1 MHHRPSLALLAA
13 AVAIPACVAG
23 EGKEPALERFYFPT
37 GLEQSA
43 DLRYLYVV
51 NSDFDL
57 QFTGGS
63 AQSVDLSRVRA
74 LVPREC
80 STDADCP
87 TQERCDT
94 EGTKGQTPSYW
105 CVAKSGAHAG
115 EPCGP
120 FGEKTAAEELLQP
133 GRCGA
138 VEPSQPQDGGSSLL
152 VDAVKISALATDAVF
167 RERPAGADGSDGQI
181 AGRLFIPVRGD
192 ATLHWIDMK
201 SDGTLDCGQPA
212 GGECDDRHKV
222 GDRPA
227 EENTRR
233 LRLPT
238 EPFGIASSE
247 DGAVI
252 VMTHPTQ
259 GALSLFE
266 NDWRAASEPRLQFVL
281 GGLPSSPSGVA
292 LVPGPIGESSSGDPR
307 ANPEFLV
314 DFRNAAELRLFR
326 FFGDEGATPARP
338 FLQQTRAVAIT
349 ALANGTDSRGVAIDS
364 SEREACESACA
375 GEADC
380 DLRCQDVSAR
390 LFVANRSP
398 ASLLVGE
405 IEFIQNVA
413 QPPQLADSI
422 PLPYGPSRV
431 VVGQVLDETGQPVT
445 RVFVVCFES
454 RRIGIYNP
462 GLKLIETW
470 VITGRGPH
478 ALVVDVGPRK
488 SSSPDYALAYV
499 AHFTDSYL
507 GVVQLDQR
515 QPRTYGQM
523 VVTLGKSS
531 PPRSSK

>member
-1 MHHRPSLALLAA
+1 MHHRSNLALLAA

-23 EGKEPALERFYFPT
+23 EGKEPGLERFYFPT

-43 DLRYLYVV
+43 DHRFLFVV

-57 QFTGGS
+57 QYTGG
-63 AQSVDLSRVRA
+63 AVQSVDLGRVRA

-80 STDADCP
+80 GEDSDCR
-87 TQERCDT
+87 TEERCDT
-94 EGTKGQTPSYW
+94 EGSHEQAPSYW
-105 CVAKSGAHAG
+105 CVAKKGEHAG
-115 EPCGP
+115 EPCGA
-120 FGEKTAAEELLQP
+120 FGEKSAADQLLQP

-138 VEPSQPQDGGSSLL
+138 VEPSLPQDGGSSLL
-152 VDAVKISALATDAVF
+152 VDEVKISAFATDALY
-167 RERPAGADGSDGQI
+167 RTPPEGTDGLDNAI
-181 AGRLFIPVRGD
+181 TGRLFVPVRGD
-192 ATLHWIDMK
+192 ATLHWIDTTT
-201 SDGTLDCGQPA
+201 DGTLDCGQIA

-227 EENTRR
+227 QENTRR
-233 LRLPT
+233 LALPS

-247 DGAVI
+247 DGTVL

-266 NDWRAASEPRLQFVL
+266 NDWRVASEPRLQFVL
-281 GGLPSSPSGVA
+281 GGLPSSPSGVV
-292 LVPGPIGESSSGDPR
+292 LVPGPPGAPASDTR

-326 FFGDEGATPARP
+326 FFGDVGANPARP
-338 FLQQTRAVAIT
+338 FLQQSGAAAIT
-349 ALANGTDSRGVAIDS
+349 ALANGSDSRGVAIDS

-375 GEADC
+375 GAIDC
-380 DLRCQDVSAR
+380 AVGCQNVPAR

-405 IEFIQNVA
+405 IEYLGGVA
-413 QPPQLADSI
+413 QPPQISDSI

-431 VVGQVLDETGQPVT
+431 VVGKVLDETGQPVT
-445 RVFVVCFES
+445 RVFVVCFDS

-462 GLKLIETW
+462 ELKLVETW

-478 ALVVDVGPRK
+478 ALVVDVGPPQ
-488 SSSPDYALAYV
+488 SGTAQYALAYV

-523 VVTLGKSS
+523 VVSLGKSS

>member
-23 EGKEPALERFYFPT
+23 EGREPALDRFYYPT
-37 GLEQSA
+37 GLERSS
-43 DLRYLYVV
+43 DLRFLYVV

-57 QFTGGS
+57 QFTGGTV
-63 AQSVDLSRVRA
+63 QSVDLDRVRA

-80 STDADCP
+80 TEDGDCR

-94 EGTKGQTPSYW
+94 EGTQGRAPSFW
-105 CVAKSGAHAG
+105 CVAKKGGHAG

-120 FGEKTAAEELLQP
+120 FGEKTEAEKLLQP

-138 VEPSQPQDGGSSLL
+138 VDPSHPQDGGSNLL
-152 VDAVKISALATDAVF
+152 VDELKISAFATDAVF
-167 RERPAGADGSDGQI
+167 RERPARAEGLDDQV

-192 ATLHWIDMK
+192 ATLHWIDTM
-201 SDGTLDCGQPA
+201 SDGKLDCGQPA
-212 GGECDDRHKV
+212 GGECDERHKV
-222 GDRPA
+222 GDRPE
-227 EENTRR
+227 EENTRE

-247 DGAVI
+247 DGAVV

-266 NDWRAASEPRLQFVL
+266 NEWRAASGPRLQFVV

-292 LVPGPIGESSSGDPR
+292 LVPEPSGEASSGIRD
-307 ANPEFLV
+307 NPEFLV
-314 DFRNAAELRLFR
+314 DFRNSAELRLFR

-338 FLQQTRAVAIT
+338 FLQQTGAVAIT
-349 ALANGTDSRGVAIDS
+349 ALANGNDSRGVAIDS
-364 SEREACESACA
+364 SEREACQSACA
-375 GEADC
+375 VEVDCTARCGE
-380 DLRCQDVSAR
+380 VPAR
-390 LFVANRSP
+390 VFVASRSP

-405 IEFIQNVA
+405 IEFIGGVA
-413 QPPQLADSI
+413 QPPQISDSI

-431 VVGQVLDETGQPVT
+431 VVGRVLDETGQPVT

-462 GLKLIETW
+462 ELRLVETW

-478 ALVVDVGPRK
+478 ALVVDVGPRESK
-488 SSSPDYALAYV
+488 SPKYALAYV
-499 AHFTDSYL
+499 AHFTDSYV

-515 QPRTYGQM
+515 RPRTYGQM
-523 VVTLGKSS
+523 VLTLGKAS

>member
-1 MHHRPSLALLAA
+1 MRHRPSLAFLAA

-23 EGKEPALERFYFPT
+23 EGKQPALERFYFPT
-37 GLEQSA
+37 GLEQSS
-43 DLRYLYVV
+43 DLRFLYVV

-57 QFTGGS
+57 QFTGG
-63 AQSVDLSRVRA
+63 AVQSVDLDRVRA

-80 STDADCP
+80 SEDADCQ
-87 TQERCDT
+87 TRERCDT
-94 EGTKGQTPSYW
+94 EGSEDRPPSFW
-105 CVAKSGAHAG
+105 CVPKTGARAG
-115 EPCGP
+115 EPCGV

-138 VEPSQPQDGGSSLL
+138 VEPSHPQDGGSSLL
-152 VDAVKISALATDAVF
+152 VDAVKISAFASDVLF
-167 RERPAGADGSDGQI
+167 RQRSAGADGSDDQV

-192 ATLHWIDMK
+192 ATLHWIDTR
-201 SDGTLDCGQPA
+201 SDGTLDCGQPP
-212 GGECDDRHKV
+212 GGECDERHKV

-227 EENTRR
+227 QENTRR
-233 LRLPT
+233 QALPP
-238 EPFGIASSE
+238 EPFGIASNE
-247 DGAVI
+247 DGTVI

-266 NDWRAASEPRLQFVL
+266 NDWRAASEPRLEFVL
-281 GGLPSSPSGVA
+281 GGLPSSPSGVV
-292 LVPGPIGESSSGDPR
+292 LVPKPGGEASTDTR

-314 DFRNAAELRLFR
+314 DFRNSAELRLFR
-326 FFGDEGATPARP
+326 FFGDEGANPARP
-338 FLQQTRAVAIT
+338 FLQQTGAVAIT
-349 ALANGTDSRGVAIDS
+349 ALANGNDSRGVGIDS

-380 DLRCQDVSAR
+380 DTRCQDVPAR

-398 ASLLVGE
+398 ASLLVGK
-405 IEFIQNVA
+405 IEFIGGVA
-413 QPPQLADSI
+413 QPPQISDSI

-431 VVGQVLDETGQPVT
+431 VVGKVLDETGQPVT
-445 RVFVVCFES
+445 RVFVVCFDS

-462 GLKLIETW
+462 ELKFVETW

-478 ALVVDVGPRK
+478 ALVVDVGPSD
-488 SSSPDYALAYV
+488 SSTPKYALAYV

-507 GVVQLDQR
+507 SVVQLDQR

>member
-23 EGKEPALERFYFPT
+23 EGKEPALDRFYFPT

-43 DLRYLYVV
+43 DLRFLYVV

-57 QFTGGS
+57 QFTGG
-63 AQSVDLSRVRA
+63 AVQSVDLDRVRA

-80 STDADCP
+80 SEDADCR

-94 EGTKGQTPSYW
+94 EGAQGRAPSFW
-105 CVAKSGAHAG
+105 CVPKAGGHAG

-120 FGEKTAAEELLQP
+120 FGEKTEAEELLQP
-133 GRCGA
+133 GRCAA

-152 VDAVKISALATDAVF
+152 VDEVKISAFATDAVF
-167 RERPAGADGSDGQI
+167 RERPAGADRSEDAI
-181 AGRLFIPVRGD
+181 TGRLFIPVRGD
-192 ATLHWIDMK
+192 ATLHWIETM

-212 GGECDDRHKV
+212 GGECDERHKV

-227 EENTRR
+227 QENTRE

-238 EPFGIASSE
+238 EPFGIASNE
-247 DGAVI
+247 DGTVI

-266 NDWRAASEPRLQFVL
+266 NEWRAASAPRLQFVV

-292 LVPGPIGESSSGDPR
+292 FIPEPSAESSS

-314 DFRNAAELRLFR
+314 DFRNSAELRFFR

-338 FLQQTRAVAIT
+338 FLQQTGAVAIT
-349 ALANGTDSRGVAIDS
+349 ALSNGNDSRGIGIDS
-364 SEREACESACA
+364 SEREACESTCG
-375 GEADC
+375 GEAEC
-380 DLRCQDVSAR
+380 ATRCRNLPVR
-390 LFVANRSP
+390 LFIASRSP

-405 IEFIQNVA
+405 IGFIDGVA
-413 QPPQLADSI
+413 QPPQISDSI

-431 VVGQVLDETGQPVT
+431 VLGKVLDETGQPVT
-445 RVFVVCFES
+445 RVFVICFDS

-462 GLKLIETW
+462 ELRLVETW

-478 ALVVDVGPRK
+478 GLVVDVGPRE
-488 SSSPDYALAYV
+488 SNAPRYALGYV
-499 AHFTDSYL
+499 AHFTDSYV

-515 QPRTYGQM
+515 QPHTYGQM
-523 VVTLGKSS
+523 VVTLGKAS